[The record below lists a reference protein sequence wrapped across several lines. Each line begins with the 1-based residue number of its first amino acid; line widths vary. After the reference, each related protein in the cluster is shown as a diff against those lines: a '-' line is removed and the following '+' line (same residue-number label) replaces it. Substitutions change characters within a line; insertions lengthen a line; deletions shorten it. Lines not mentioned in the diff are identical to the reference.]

1 MTQYVYLS
9 HTREFFN
16 AKQPI
21 YKIGKTTKQN
31 FTRFSEYARG
41 SVMLFQSSCSNCH
54 ELERKIITLF
64 TSKYELKRSIGTE
77 YFEGDYRKMIRDMC
91 DIVSSEEIVDEAVKS
106 VIKNVIVEDY
116 EKIIHDTVVD
126 EVIKNVIGDSEEI
139 IDDTVVD
146 KDMNANSDEITNDVV
161 VNDSSQI
168 RNDDINV
175 VKDQFCCMTC
185 KYFTNV
191 KSNLQKHFH
200 TKKHI
205 SLVTPEAVDTTTA
218 SKWQCNVCD
227 KYYKSQS
234 GLWKHSQVC
243 KEVVPIPEVMS
254 QDLHT
259 KIDNLENIIVEMA
272 KSNNRQQ

>member
-1 MTQYVYLS
+1 MS
-9 HTREFFN
+9 
-16 AKQPI
+16 
-21 YKIGKTTKQN
+21 
-31 FTRFSEYARG
+31 
-41 SVMLFQSSCSNCH
+41 FQSSCSNCH

-77 YFEGDYRKMIRDMC
+77 YFEGDYRKMIRDIC
-91 DIVSSEEIVDEAVKS
+91 DIVSSEEIVDEAVRS

-126 EVIKNVIGDSEEI
+126 EVIKNVIVEDYEKIIHDTVVDEVIKNVIVDDVVDSEEI

-146 KDMNANSDEITNDVV
+146 KDMNANSDQITNDTV

-168 RNDDINV
+168 RNDD
-175 VKDQFCCMTC
+175 DQFCCMTC

-243 KEVVPIPEVMS
+243 KEVVPIPEVVF

-259 KIDNLENIIVEMA
+259 KIDNLEKIIVEMA